1 MSDHVLAHC
10 CPHVFTPA
18 CPIDCLKAVLS
29 MATFNT
35 LAQAERAPFGPPATV
50 GRVIELLRQKRLS
63 QTAGLGP
70 RRLGEIQAGLVLA
83 GLVISEATQPGNGLA
98 PDTPGSSPLCSS
110 DEKKEPPL
118 RVTPATSPAPP
129 SAAVPATPALPRR
142 ARDAL
147 PAAGP
152 GRTVQP
158 AAGPDVLRRVLDGL
172 NRL

>member
-1 MSDHVLAHC
+1 
-10 CPHVFTPA
+10 
-18 CPIDCLKAVLS
+18 

-35 LAQAERAPFGPPATV
+35 LARAERAPFGPPATV
-50 GRVIELLRQKRLS
+50 GQVIELLRQKRLS
-63 QTAGLGP
+63 QAAGLGP

-110 DEKKEPPL
+110 DEKKESPL
-118 RVTPATSPAPP
+118 RVTPATSPAP
-129 SAAVPATPALPRR
+129 AGVAVPATSVLPRR
-142 ARDAL
+142 IRDVV

-152 GRTVQP
+152 GGNVQP
-158 AAGPDVLRRVLDGL
+158 AGPDMLPRLLDGL

>member
-1 MSDHVLAHC
+1 MSDHVPAHC

-35 LAQAERAPFGPPATV
+35 LARAERDPFGPPATI
-50 GRVIELLRQKRLS
+50 GQVIELLRQKRLGHA
-63 QTAGLGP
+63 AGLGP

-83 GLVISEATQPGNGLA
+83 GLVIGDVTLPGNGPA
-98 PDTPGSSPLCSS
+98 PEPPGSSPHCPGD
-110 DEKKEPPL
+110 DEKEPPL
-118 RVTPATSPAPP
+118 RVTPAISSAPP
-129 SAAVPATPALPRR
+129 GAAVPAAPALPRR
-142 ARDAL
+142 IRGAL

-152 GRTVQP
+152 GGNVQP